1 MKTETTGKSALENIV
16 KLNIEGMTCTNCA
29 LGIEKYL
36 QKQGLE
42 DVHVNFSTAEAVF
55 RNAADRNLK
64 KIEKGIEKLGYKV
77 VDDASEEKGLNFLEI
92 KLLFTL
98 PFTGLLLAAMFIGAS
113 WLHNPWLQLLLA
125 IPVYLTGLQQ
135 FARSAYNSIKTGIPN
150 MDVLVTLGSTAAFF
164 YSLTGTL
171 LELGPA
177 YQYYETAASI
187 ITLILMGNVIEHRS
201 VRQTTSALRELS
213 HLQPDRARKINA
225 ESKQFEWV
233 DTKTIQNGDLIQL
246 LTGDRVPVDGKLI
259 EGEGLINESMITG
272 ESLPVEKHTG
282 KESSLIGGT
291 LVENGSMIMQTTA
304 IGADTTLAGIIR
316 LVKEAQQHKPPIQRL
331 ADRVSAIFVPAVVLI
346 TIITFLLSWLVF
358 SIGLQASFMHSVAVL
373 VIACPCAMGLAT
385 PTAVMVGVGRAAKNG
400 ILIKGGATIEK
411 LHRVK
416 QVVFDKTGT
425 LTTGNFKVGKP
436 FLFSQAT
443 ENTLSLWA
451 ALESHSNHPLAQ
463 AIGKAFGNKKNYD
476 FSHVETLKGLGLKGL
491 YQGKTY
497 YAGSARFA
505 VQKLHLT
512 EAPEADVIFFDDQEL
527 LASVMME
534 DEIKPGVAK
543 AVAALHKQHIKTI
556 LLSGDRKKKCNQI
569 AEQSGIDQ
577 VFAEQLPDQKLEVIK
592 RLSSEMPTA
601 MIGDGINDAPALSAA
616 DLGISFGQASQVAIQ
631 SADVILLKDDMQVL
645 TNAFGLG
652 KKTVSTIKQNLFWAF
667 FYNVIAIPVAAIGL
681 LNPML
686 AALSMAFSDVFV
698 VGNSI
703 RLRFK
708 KIN

>member
-1 MKTETTGKSALENIV
+1 MKTETAGKSALENIV

-42 DVHVNFSTAEAVF
+42 DVHVNFSTAEAIF
-55 RNAADRNLK
+55 KNASEVNLK

-77 VDDASEEKGLNFLEI
+77 IEEASEEKGLNFLEI
-92 KLLFTL
+92 KFLFTL
-98 PFTGLLLAAMFIGAS
+98 PFTGLLLAAMFINAS

-201 VRQTTSALRELS
+201 VKQTTSALRELS

-225 ESKQFEWV
+225 KSKVFEWV

-272 ESLPVEKHTG
+272 ESMPVEKNTG
-282 KESSLIGGT
+282 KESALIGGT

-304 IGADTTLAGIIR
+304 VGADTTLAGIIR
-316 LVKEAQQHKPPIQRL
+316 LVKEAQQHKPPIQRM

-346 TIITFLLSWLVF
+346 TILTFLLSWLVF

-411 LHRVK
+411 LHKVK

-425 LTTGNFKVGKP
+425 LTTGHFKVGKP
-436 FLFSQAT
+436 ELFPQAG
-443 ENTLSLWA
+443 ENTLALWA
-451 ALESHSNHPLAQ
+451 ALENHSNHPLAQ
-463 AIGKAFGNKKNYD
+463 AIAKAFDNGQTYNFNQ
-476 FSHVETLKGLGLKGL
+476 VVTLKGLGLKGF
-491 YQGKTY
+491 YHGKTY

-505 VQKLHLT
+505 AQKLQLN
-512 EAPEADVIFFDDQEL
+512 EAPEADVIFFDDQQL

-543 AVAALHKQHIKTI
+543 AVAVLHKQHIKTI
-556 LLSGDRKKKCNQI
+556 LLSGDRKKKCKQI
-569 AEQSGIDQ
+569 AEQVGIDQ
-577 VFAEQLPDQKLEVIK
+577 VFAEQMPDQKLEVIK
-592 RLSSEMPTA
+592 GLSSEMPTA

-631 SADVILLKDDMQVL
+631 SADVILLKDDMQAL

-652 KKTVSTIKQNLFWAF
+652 KKTVLTIKQNLFWAF